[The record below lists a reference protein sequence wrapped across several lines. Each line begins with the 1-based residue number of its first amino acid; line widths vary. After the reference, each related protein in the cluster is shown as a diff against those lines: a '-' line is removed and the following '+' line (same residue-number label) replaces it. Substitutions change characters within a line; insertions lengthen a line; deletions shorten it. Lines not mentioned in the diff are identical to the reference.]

1 MLQVLRLVSWL
12 RASALLRYGAVTL
25 LVGATTLALQLA
37 NPSLEPS
44 IVALLYLLPVLL
56 SALLAG
62 WLGGMLA
69 SLLSFLAFN
78 YFFLPPYRTF
88 VVANPGDTLA
98 LFVFLAVAG
107 LVSYLL
113 GVARAEAQRA
123 RQRERDAMQRQHEL
137 TILYELSKAI
147 GRQIGLEPTLQTIAG
162 RVSQLFAGRRCEI
175 WLKPEDGSLA
185 LAVQAGPAAG
195 DGPGAP
201 KPFEVLIRSDK
212 DALGILKV
220 FGAGVQPEEAQLLN
234 AIAAQAALAI
244 ERSRLMQAA
253 TRARV
258 LDESDRLKSALL
270 LSVSHDMRTPLA
282 TIKAAITGLLRRDL
296 NWDAES
302 TLDQFQAI
310 DEETDRLNRIIG
322 NLLSM
327 SRIEAGA
334 VQLDKTPYPL
344 GEVMDSVL
352 SRLAPRLPAQ
362 RVVVTIPPDLP
373 PVPLDYAAFEQIMT
387 NLLDNAVKYSP
398 PNSPIT
404 ISARQVGRLVEI
416 GVTDCGRGIAPEAQA
431 AVFEKF
437 YRADGSARVPG
448 SGLGLSIVKGLV
460 EAHGGRA
467 WISSQVGHGTTV
479 RFVLPLQAPTGS

>member
-1 MLQVLRLVSWL
+1 MLHLVALFSSH
-12 RASALLRYGAVTL
+12 RSSGLLRVGVVVL
-25 LVGATTLALQLA
+25 LVGVTTLALQLA
-37 NPSLEPS
+37 VPPLESS

-56 SALLAG
+56 SALVAG

-78 YFFLPPYRTF
+78 YFFLPPYHTF

-113 GVARAEAQRA
+113 GVARAEAEHAQQREREA
-123 RQRERDAMQRQHEL
+123 TQRQRELA
-137 TILYELSKAI
+137 ILYELSKAI
-147 GRQIGLEPTLQTIAG
+147 GAQIGLEPTLQASAE
-162 RVSQLFAGRRCEI
+162 RVSQLFAGPPCEL
-175 WLKPEDGSLA
+175 WLKPEGGTLA
-185 LAVQAGPAAG
+185 LAAQAGRPAEPTA
-195 DGPGAP
+195 
-201 KPFEVLIRSDK
+201 KPFELLIRSDK
-212 DALGILKV
+212 ESLGVLKL
-220 FGAGVQPEEAQLLN
+220 FGASVSPAEQPLMS
-234 AIAAQAALAI
+234 AIAAQTGLAI
-244 ERSRLMQAA
+244 ERARLLQAA

-302 TLDQFQAI
+302 TLDQFHAI
-310 DEETDRLNRIIG
+310 DEETDRLNHIIG

-334 VQLDKTPYPL
+334 VHLDKVPYSL
-344 GEVMDSVL
+344 AEVVDSVL
-352 SRLAPRLPAQ
+352 SRLAPRLHAH
-362 RVVVTIPPDLP
+362 RVVVSIPPELP
-373 PVPLDYAAFEQIMT
+373 PVPLDYAAFEQVMT

-398 PNSPIT
+398 PGSEIT
-404 ISARQVGRLVEI
+404 VSARQVGNLAEI
-416 GVTDCGRGIAPEAQA
+416 GVSDRGRGIAPDVQA
-431 AVFEKF
+431 AVFDKF
-437 YRADGSARVPG
+437 YRADGTGRVPG
-448 SGLGLSIVKGLV
+448 SGLGLSIVKGFV

-467 WISSQVGHGTTV
+467 WISSHPGQGTTV
-479 RFVLPLQAPTGS
+479 KFVLPL